1 MYLVFILTR
10 SDQTVTDCLEV
21 LDDIRP
27 LGLTQIGF
35 KDVGVSPELLA
46 ELAAGSRQRV
56 PPV

>member
-27 LGLTQIGF
+27 LGLTQ
-35 KDVGVSPELLA
+35 S
-46 ELAAGSRQRV
+46 GSKTSA
-56 PPV
+56 